1 MFDIVN
7 MKISGQFIRCSYWNI
22 FVEGRSVNGPPCC
35 REDVVF
41 RASITIKLCL
51 KSLKSK
57 KSEQKHKL

>member
-51 KSLKSK
+51 KSLKS
-57 KSEQKHKL
+57 